1 MVRVDRR
8 SEVRARDTA
17 LHNGAVPHA
26 YIPFGDRPFRLTMG
40 LRPLDLHDWIEQGPD
55 ARAQFANKRTL
66 LAECHDEVVAAEPR
80 AHHACDELLGTL
92 TEHVLG
98 RFPDAY
104 RRTGS
109 GVLVDASGED
119 VPLDGSLHPID
130 AAGRLVQE
138 DLCVLQRHG
147 DRFCLTAGSL
157 CAPSRWRLRDKLGL
171 DLVGV
176 HAPVPGYAS
185 ALGKPTDDLFARL
198 RPDKPVWRL
207 NWSLLDQPELFQP
220 GGHHRVEP
228 VDGLDAASAGHMIHL
243 RVERQTLR
251 ALPRTGAIVFTI
263 RSYHH
268 PLAAFGDRPDVL
280 ARLAA
285 SLRRMPEDMG
295 RYKSL
300 PVMAEA
306 TLAWLDA
313 QLAGHAG

>member
-1 MVRVDRR
+1 V
-8 SEVRARDTA
+8 EVSAPA

-26 YIPFGDRPFRLTMG
+26 YTPFGDRPFRLTMG

-55 ARAQFANKRTL
+55 AGAQFANKRAL
-66 LAECHDEVVAAEPR
+66 LAERHDDVVAAEPG
-80 AHHACDELLGTL
+80 AYDACHELLVVL
-92 TEHVLG
+92 ADHVLH
-98 RFPDAY
+98 RFPDSY
-104 RRTGS
+104 RRTAGAIHVGQS
-109 GVLVDASGED
+109 SED
-119 VPLDGSLHPID
+119 VPLDADLHPID

-138 DLCVLQRHG
+138 DLCVLQRDG
-147 DRFCLTAGSL
+147 ERFRLTAGSL

-176 HAPVPGYAS
+176 HGPVPGYA
-185 ALGKPTDDLFARL
+185 ATLGKPTDDLFARL

-207 NWSLLDQPELFQP
+207 NWSLLDEPQLFQP

-228 VDGLDAASAGHMIHL
+228 VDGLDAATAGHVIHL

-251 ALPRTGAIVFTI
+251 VLPRTGAVVFTI

-313 QLAGHAG
+313 QLTTHSS